1 MNIWNFMFKIS
12 VSNNNMM
19 PRNTLL
25 PRSRCLTSE
34 LLLIGD
40 KNLTLVFN
48 MRKLHKYAA
57 WTVFFGIFSVIP
69 SMSKLDGNTPKLA
82 IKRNPELSCFAQ
94 NVNRLMR
101 KKCHL
106 WGTGEIL
113 LFSFVRFRH
122 LNTLRSTMTM
132 TISFWASLPSI
143 HCR

>member
-1 MNIWNFMFKIS
+1 MLKIS

-101 KKCHL
+101 KKMSL
-106 WGTGEIL
+106 
-113 LFSFVRFRH
+113 VRNR
-122 LNTLRSTMTM
+122 
-132 TISFWASLPSI
+132 
-143 HCR
+143 